1 MTAFAVAVRS
11 TLLVA
16 TLLAALGHAAAQPPA
31 VPPPG
36 QTPETL
42 QAIKELKLQALEA
55 ESKKD
60 NEAAL
65 KLYQRILRLDPDDA
79 LARSQSDVIT
89 KALEAD
95 RIKATEGTIA
105 DRDRKARD
113 ERFRQLINDAERSVL
128 DAKTSGESE
137 PLVRARRQLIEA
149 KKYALAGDP
158 DVDRI
163 ERQIVQMEGDKRVR
177 LYVILGLVA
186 LVVLTPLVFLA
197 IYLFRKDRVLEVS
210 GGPQAGERFKLEKDS
225 VSIGALEVDWIIADP
240 LRKISRHHCDV
251 IRDRRRYFLVDRSSN
266 GTLLNG
272 RLIERGQAVLL
283 KRGDRIGLSDEITLR
298 FG

>member
-1 MTAFAVAVRS
+1 
-11 TLLVA
+11 
-16 TLLAALGHAAAQPPA
+16 
-31 VPPPG
+31 
-36 QTPETL
+36 L

-95 RIKATEGTIA
+95 RIKVTEGTIA